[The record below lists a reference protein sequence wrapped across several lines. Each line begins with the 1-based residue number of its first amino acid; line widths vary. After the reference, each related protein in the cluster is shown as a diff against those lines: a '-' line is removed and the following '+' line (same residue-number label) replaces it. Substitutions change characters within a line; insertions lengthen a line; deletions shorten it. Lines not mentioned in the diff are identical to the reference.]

1 MNADFVERLVS
12 FGSNLTKAERD
23 NYKLLLGLAT
33 GGLAT
38 AKTVDERVVRDA
50 AFRSTVSALA
60 RLQPYHERVSR
71 SGTAYVGRPDFLTD
85 DMLAA
90 MQRESAQSRAAA
102 RRFDDHMLFS
112 NAPLAKAFG
121 ASNELRDLIASAVGD
136 VGSTGRAN
144 YIYYDEPGMGIDPHI
159 DDAVF
164 SLNTIL
170 MLSHTHGAEKSS
182 LVLYPADGSVER
194 YQLRPGELI
203 VFFADSVVHQ
213 RERVH
218 EGEALSIAAFGFKP
232 IVSEEESS

>member
-1 MNADFVERLVS
+1 MTDFVERLVS
-12 FGSNLTKAERD
+12 FGSDLTKAERE

-38 AKTVDERVVRDA
+38 AKTVSERVVHDA
-50 AFRSTVSALA
+50 AFRTTISTLA
-60 RLQPYHERVSR
+60 RLQPYHDRVAQG
-71 SGTAYVGRPDFLTD
+71 GTAYVGRPDFLTD
-85 DMLAA
+85 DMLSAL
-90 MQRESAQSRAAA
+90 QQESVQSRHQA

-112 NAPLAKAFG
+112 NAPLAKSFG
-121 ASNELRDLIASAVGD
+121 ASAELRDLIA
-136 VGSTGRAN
+136 GSIGGVQFTGRAN

-159 DDAVF
+159 DDEVF

-170 MLSHTHGAEKSS
+170 VLSHTFGAERSS
-182 LVLYPADGSVER
+182 LVLYPADGAVER
-194 YQLRPGELI
+194 YQLQPGELI

-232 IVSEEESS
+232 IVNEENT